1 MAERLLHARMR
12 EAAVAHVTGSSG
24 QLPSS
29 RVGRDDGHGL
39 GDNVVYMDELSEP
52 ASVPDANKA
61 MDEQARMNANEKEAA
76 KKKKRDQWHKDP
88 YALPELQSDLNKIT
102 AQNSAAAVKGRRGGI
117 RPDVR
122 FATEGELRSLLSSIQ
137 PTDLDLDSEFFRSL
151 PAELQYEL
159 VGDLRAASRGTSY
172 KRLQTMLAQSPTP
185 IDFSRAQIAGLKTR
199 NELTQKVLE
208 VTDEI
213 GDAHIKVPIRVAGAR
228 NREYVLVRNKGD
240 QAGFVLGIREHGNTK
255 EKPISV
261 DDDSVSAISTDDD
274 DFAKRDTDDEIE
286 LEEIDIQE
294 SPQKRPNQAMSEFH
308 QANPNDPQ
316 ARRKVAHEL
325 LQRRAR
331 ELAREKSREQGVVD
345 EGEILEEQWRRVQE
359 AQRTDADEAQVKGV
373 DSLFLTIAK
382 TAQDQHTSPDAD
394 RDSDIEMEEPR
405 LSPSQYAMHLGPDIS
420 DTQSTS
426 ADNESDSEIDYP
438 APRSSQQSVPASS
451 VVEDDIELDEVDT
464 NRFNANDYRDFHISK
479 VPSTREEEPSWM
491 KGNRIKNS
499 DPSIKEASPTRAT
512 KHGPALGFRLS
523 DREGYPERLNPK
535 LLAKVRWEEDDANEG
550 EKDRKEESKPR
561 DAQFDSKDTQDEEQF
576 QDGSLSPLIQLEEE
590 PKSGKSSPIVHL
602 DEKDLKQDPSS
613 PIVLL
618 EEKESKHSSPRTP
631 MPNSPEKHKHSVLLH
646 DHSPITIRSSQDIT
660 DRAGNEVK
668 IVDYRDEANP
678 EENGGNMSNDA
689 LDSGDDTLQ
698 GTEMKSPLHEG
709 LQQSATEDDEKTHT
723 EAEKVA
729 VESDGELSAPTS
741 PSLGVIDIDEKQT
754 TNEDEVGRHG
764 MDAVSPGPSIRSP
777 SFDTLSSIEK
787 DEGHV
792 PDIEAEDI
800 THETVGNEEDL
811 DASDASSSPEPDV
824 VLGPDGFPLPS
835 AEELD
840 KMVAQDEA
848 ELGELDGDQDEF
860 ISFLSRAK
868 GRGLREVREEVEQE
882 VNQLRTEHAA
892 TRRTEGDITQQMAKE
907 IQLMLRLFGL
917 PYITAPMEAEAQ
929 CAELVGIGLADG
941 IITDDSDVFL
951 FGGTFV
957 YKNMFNN
964 KKYVECYKLSDLQHD
979 LGMDRTKLVQLAYL
993 LGSDYTDGLEGV
1005 GPVLAME
1012 ILSNFK
1018 GDDALIQFRDWWLK
1032 IQTGQDAPMDVSNST
1047 LKRLKRTLRNK
1058 VHFDSQWPDATVLD
1072 AYYEPTVDSSD
1083 EPFQWGLPD
1092 LDSLRS
1098 FFFEYLRWDREKTD
1112 HYLLPA
1118 IEEQNRRSRR
1128 TQATLDHGNFFDL
1141 SEGQGA
1147 YAGRARP
1154 GYNSARLRQV
1164 LQNFR
1169 TSQAAASHT
1178 HTHGGQG
1185 QEAVAISD
1193 DDDHFTPEHVLGKQ
1207 MGNTSRPIVRR
1218 EPNTVSQHET
1228 SHQTAQKQSST
1239 TSKQSKRSRTH
1250 QDAPTV
1256 DEQEWRPR
1264 NARPKRQKSSSR
1276 GGMSLSQGRT
1286 MSLDKV
1292 PSLPPSRVSARRKN
1306 GPQQQRSSD
1315 EVVRDEETELSSG

>member
-1 MAERLLHARMR
+1 M
-12 EAAVAHVTGSSG
+12 
-24 QLPSS
+24 
-29 RVGRDDGHGL
+29 
-39 GDNVVYMDELSEP
+39 
-52 ASVPDANKA
+52 
-61 MDEQARMNANEKEAA
+61 
-76 KKKKRDQWHKDP
+76 
-88 YALPELQSDLNKIT
+88 
-102 AQNSAAAVKGRRGGI
+102 
-117 RPDVR
+117 
-122 FATEGELRSLLSSIQ
+122 
-137 PTDLDLDSEFFRSL
+137 
-151 PAELQYEL
+151 
-159 VGDLRAASRGTSY
+159 
-172 KRLQTMLAQSPTP
+172 
-185 IDFSRAQIAGLKTR
+185 
-199 NELTQKVLE
+199 
-208 VTDEI
+208 
-213 GDAHIKVPIRVAGAR
+213 
-228 NREYVLVRNKGD
+228 
-240 QAGFVLGIREHGNTK
+240 
-255 EKPISV
+255 
-261 DDDSVSAISTDDD
+261 
-274 DFAKRDTDDEIE
+274 
-286 LEEIDIQE
+286 
-294 SPQKRPNQAMSEFH
+294 
-308 QANPNDPQ
+308 
-316 ARRKVAHEL
+316 
-325 LQRRAR
+325 
-331 ELAREKSREQGVVD
+331 
-345 EGEILEEQWRRVQE
+345 
-359 AQRTDADEAQVKGV
+359 
-373 DSLFLTIAK
+373 
-382 TAQDQHTSPDAD
+382 
-394 RDSDIEMEEPR
+394 
-405 LSPSQYAMHLGPDIS
+405 
-420 DTQSTS
+420 
-426 ADNESDSEIDYP
+426 
-438 APRSSQQSVPASS
+438 
-451 VVEDDIELDEVDT
+451 
-464 NRFNANDYRDFHISK
+464 
-479 VPSTREEEPSWM
+479 
-491 KGNRIKNS
+491 
-499 DPSIKEASPTRAT
+499 
-512 KHGPALGFRLS
+512 
-523 DREGYPERLNPK
+523 
-535 LLAKVRWEEDDANEG
+535 
-550 EKDRKEESKPR
+550 
-561 DAQFDSKDTQDEEQF
+561 
-576 QDGSLSPLIQLEEE
+576 
-590 PKSGKSSPIVHL
+590 
-602 DEKDLKQDPSS
+602 
-613 PIVLL
+613 
-618 EEKESKHSSPRTP
+618 
-631 MPNSPEKHKHSVLLH
+631 
-646 DHSPITIRSSQDIT
+646 
-660 DRAGNEVK
+660 
-668 IVDYRDEANP
+668 
-678 EENGGNMSNDA
+678 
-689 LDSGDDTLQ
+689 
-698 GTEMKSPLHEG
+698 
-709 LQQSATEDDEKTHT
+709 
-723 EAEKVA
+723 
-729 VESDGELSAPTS
+729 
-741 PSLGVIDIDEKQT
+741 
-754 TNEDEVGRHG
+754 
-764 MDAVSPGPSIRSP
+764 
-777 SFDTLSSIEK
+777 
-787 DEGHV
+787 
-792 PDIEAEDI
+792 
-800 THETVGNEEDL
+800 
-811 DASDASSSPEPDV
+811 
-824 VLGPDGFPLPS
+824 LGPDGFPLPS

-951 FGGTFV
+951 CGGTFV

-1218 EPNTVSQHET
+1218 EQNTVSQHET

-1239 TSKQSKRSRTH
+1239 TSQQSKRSRTH

-1292 PSLPPSRVSARRKN
+1292 PSLPPSRVSARRKS

-1315 EVVRDEETELSSG
+1315 EVVCDEETELSSG